1 MINVFL
7 FVSIASAVL
16 FCAIVASIFKSDD
29 LDAVLAIVAII
40 GSVVAGSVW
49 ISSTA
54 MWLEA
59 NMSAHD
65 HFVTNSTECVVRVEW
80 ERKNWL
86 LADDGRTDVFFPGQR
101 SVLPHSRVKFV
112 EFFDAD
118 GNSVDAAG
126 VSNAVDVVRC
136 ERDGGAPGFREG
148 DSRRAKKYTCRR

>member
-7 FVSIASAVL
+7 LVSIVSAVL
-16 FCAIVASIFKSDD
+16 FCASVASIFKSDD
-29 LDAVLAIVAII
+29 MDAFLAIVAII
-40 GSVVAGSVW
+40 GSAVAGAVW
-49 ISSTA
+49 ISFTA
-54 MWLEA
+54 MWLEV

-65 HFVTNSTECVVRVEW
+65 HFVTNSTEFIVHVEW

-86 LADDGRTDVFFPGQR
+86 MADDGRTDVFFPGQH

-112 EFFDAD
+112 EFFDTD

-136 ERDGGAPGFREG
+136 ERDGSVPGCREG
-148 DSRRAKKYTCRR
+148 DSRRSKRYTCRR